1 MKTTISRI
9 LIALFA
15 VGLCADVLADS
26 NRTYPQISLVGPSK
40 GKSPVPRDQFVLL
53 VVEGPHLS
61 YDKTPIAKE
70 AVVQYVN
77 NLLKEKNATYLGIYI
92 REGVKY
98 GDVMRALDQLRLTNA
113 ESIGVN
119 MIELPTGRDP

>member
-1 MKTTISRI
+1 MKCRI
-9 LIALFA
+9 LIAFLA
-15 VGLCADVLADS
+15 AGLCAGAFAAEG
-26 NRTYPQISLVGPSK
+26 RTYPQISLVGPSK
-40 GKSPVPRDQFVLL
+40 NPSPVPRDQFVLL
-53 VVEGPHLS
+53 VVEGPLIS

-70 AVVQYVN
+70 GVVQYVN

-113 ESIGVN
+113 QSIGVN
-119 MIELPTGRDP
+119 MIELAAGRDP